1 MDPYKMVIAVTN
13 QKGGCAKTTTSVNL
27 ATVLAEGNRKY
38 GIPASKVLLIDLD
51 PQGNVST
58 SFGID
63 KSKLKKT
70 VSDVLMNDLGD
81 ELPLMDD
88 YIIPPEGLTEAMRTA
103 WSISNSSEKIPE
115 KLKVE
120 NLYLLPSNDL
130 DHSLFLL

>member
-70 VSDVLMNDLGD
+70 VSDVLTVSYTHLT
-81 ELPLMDD
+81 LP
-88 YIIPPEGLTEAMRTA
+88 TKA
-103 WSISNSSEKIPE
+103 
-115 KLKVE
+115 
-120 NLYLLPSNDL
+120 
-130 DHSLFLL
+130 